1 MGSNSSSMEL
11 TLNPSPVRTT
21 AGTGRTRL
29 MLTIV
34 PSGDRSDHDPS
45 ASAVGYVLHD
55 GEAHELLATIHA
67 LTEGIAL
74 QPERIVRKVNVRIVP
89 ERGPM
94 ADLIGLSP
102 RETDVLRGMVDG
114 LSYKMVA
121 DRLGISFE
129 TVRTH
134 VKKIYDKLG
143 VHNCTEAV
151 AKALKTGL
159 LN

>member
-1 MGSNSSSMEL
+1 MEL
-11 TLNPSPVRTT
+11 TLDISSTRVAAAKRP
-21 AGTGRTRL
+21 ARL
-29 MLTIV
+29 MLAVI
-34 PSGDRSDHDPS
+34 PFGDWS
-45 ASAVGYVLHD
+45 AEGLPGSTEGYLLHH
-55 GEAHELLATIHA
+55 GEPHELLAAIHA

-74 QPERIVRKVNVRIVP
+74 RPERIARKVTVRMMP
-89 ERGPM
+89 ENGPV

-121 DRLGISFE
+121 DKLGISFE

-134 VKKIYDKLG
+134 VKKVYDKLD

-159 LN
+159 LQ